1 MKRVRLRV
9 VVAGLVA
16 AAAFAVVLSLGGP
29 RTAVPAA
36 PPSPTE
42 QVEYSGYYD
51 NPADP
56 EIARRLAAGE
66 DPETIPGVVVM
77 PPGGPAPLEPSAF
90 STKRGPGGQESDAGA
105 PTPR

>member
-1 MKRVRLRV
+1 MSRVRPRV
-9 VVAGLVA
+9 VAAGLVA
-16 AAAFAVVLSLGGP
+16 VAAVAVLVSLGGP

-36 PPSPTE
+36 PPSETG
-42 QVEYSGYYD
+42 QVEYRGYRW

-66 DPETIPGVVVM
+66 DPETIPGVI
-77 PPGGPAPLEPSAF
+77 PADEPGPLTPSAF
-90 STKRGPGGQESDAGA
+90 STEPGPGGQESGAGA